1 MIKKLNG
8 LSLTVIGFHNGFCH
22 GSVVLLTMVNA
33 TIIYLNS
40 RVL

>member
-8 LSLTVIGFHNGFCH
+8 LSLTVIGFHNSFCH
-22 GSVVLLTMVNA
+22 GSVLLTMVNA